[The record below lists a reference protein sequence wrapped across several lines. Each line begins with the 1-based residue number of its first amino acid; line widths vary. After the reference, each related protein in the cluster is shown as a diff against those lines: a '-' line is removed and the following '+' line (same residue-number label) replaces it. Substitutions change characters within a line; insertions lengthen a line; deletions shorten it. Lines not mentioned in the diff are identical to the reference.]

1 MEVDEEEED
10 DEDDQEENEA
20 DEDEEGEG
28 QDEPIEE
35 EDDDVIVID
44 DEDDIIKVEPKQEV
58 QREGSMEIIETP
70 QGNEATPRVET
81 LEEML
86 QKANAKA
93 QKANAKVYHKWMAGI
108 ERNQIGPK
116 LEEMDTLSVLK
127 MVQVADQEIKQ
138 HPAKLFEYLLTFFL

>member
-44 DEDDIIKVEPKQEV
+44 DEDDIIKVEQKQEV
-58 QREGSMEIIETP
+58 KQKGAMEKTTETETP
-70 QGNEATPRVET
+70 LGNAATPRVET
-81 LEEML
+81 LEEMV
-86 QKANAKA
+86 A
-93 QKANAKVYHKWMAGI
+93 QAYYKWMAGI
-108 ERNQIGPK
+108 EPHQIGPK
-116 LEEMDTLSVLK
+116 IDEMDKSSVLK
-127 MVQVADQEIKQ
+127 MVQIADKEIREQPTK
-138 HPAKLFEYLLTFFL
+138 FI